1 MRIESFG
8 HGGEGL
14 SRVYEN
20 DRWMVAVKNWKP
32 ANDIEGIDCLERHN
46 ETDELFILLAGRCV
60 LLSGV
65 RSSGGGTEFEAVSM
79 EPGRLYK
86 IPRGLWHNT
95 VTRKDTKLLLVEA
108 PETSM
113 ANSEV
118 LPLDEAER
126 AAARELA
133 RKSL

>member
-8 HGGEGL
+8 HDGEGL

-65 RSSGGGTEFEAVSM
+65 RNPGGGTEIEAVSM

-118 LPLDEAER
+118 LPLDEAEK

>member
-8 HGGEGL
+8 HDGEGL

-20 DRWMVAVKNWKP
+20 DRWMVAVKNWKS

-65 RSSGGGTEFEAVSM
+65 RNSGGGTEIEAVSM

-118 LPLDEAER
+118 LPLDEAEK